1 MIPTP
6 NENESENDF
15 ISRCMD
21 SEIMKAEYSDEV
33 QRYAVCITQ
42 FAPQKVSFDWD
53 GTASTKKG
61 KELVQSYIDK
71 GADIYII
78 TARSKKAGISIDGI
92 DASHIIATGSNKA
105 KVEKI
110 KELGITLHYDNNKDV
125 INELGNIGKLFSN
138 K

>member
-21 SEIMKAEYSDEV
+21 NEIMKAEYSDEV

-53 GTASTKKG
+53 GTASTNKG

-71 GADIYII
+71 GADVYII